1 MDRKGKGEPVEVSTL
16 AKLTSFAGVLTG
28 GVVFALQAEE
38 VSEAVSAVTET
49 AQEMFVGKPTF

>member
-1 MDRKGKGEPVEVSTL
+1 VSTL

-38 VSEAVSAVTET
+38 VSEAVSAVSET